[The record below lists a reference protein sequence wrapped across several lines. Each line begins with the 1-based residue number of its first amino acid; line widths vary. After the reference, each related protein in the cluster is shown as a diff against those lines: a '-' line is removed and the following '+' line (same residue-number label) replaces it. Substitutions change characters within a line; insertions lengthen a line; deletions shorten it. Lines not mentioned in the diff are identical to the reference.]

1 MDGIEEGEE
10 RGQVGGPVV
19 AEDADVDCEGVGAEG
34 EGVTA
39 VRGCYCFAEFAQ
51 GSEDRGEFVYGEGE
65 GFLGD
70 RVVCGIGDVCQGRGE
85 RGSTGRLVLWGRV
98 FREGER
104 GEGRCELGVCG
115 GC

>member
-1 MDGIEEGEE
+1 
-10 RGQVGGPVV
+10 
-19 AEDADVDCEGVGAEG
+19 
-34 EGVTA
+34 
-39 VRGCYCFAEFAQ
+39 
-51 GSEDRGEFVYGEGE
+51 
-65 GFLGD
+65 LGD